1 MVVVNFP
8 PVQHESS
15 CCCCCYLIRVV
26 TSVFLNLLQRIGSEC
41 VDSVVAAKEHLRNM
55 IRRLLQLHAGEYGGA
70 VFGEQKTPFSF
81 GAAN

>member
-1 MVVVNFP
+1 
-8 PVQHESS
+8 
-15 CCCCCYLIRVV
+15 VV

-70 VFGEQKTPFSF
+70 VFGEQKTPSF
-81 GAAN
+81 CIYERAQFLRLINIIGKRETNLKNTN